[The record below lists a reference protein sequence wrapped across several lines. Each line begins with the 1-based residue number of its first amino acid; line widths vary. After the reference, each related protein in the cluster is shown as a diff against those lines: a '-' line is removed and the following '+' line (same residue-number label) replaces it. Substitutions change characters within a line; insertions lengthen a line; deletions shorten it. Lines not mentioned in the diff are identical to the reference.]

1 MAALDG
7 TSAEDA
13 AWVFI
18 INQDGTASVLNTVRA
33 QDINGFT
40 KWQPRYVSEDQYTT
54 LESCSVVGKELY
66 VVAVYKKK
74 VSGSFV
80 TVKCIEK
87 WDFEAV
93 FDGQQ
98 EVDPVS
104 PIQFSQMSLGLQFAN
119 TEVGAIAGETILP
132 NRTADANGIIYFT
145 SEEQSLVIPSQKTY
159 KAGHNFTASFKSMP
173 VNTNPGTRSGQN
185 AMREKKITNMNLRVL
200 ETSGVYIDGIPVP
213 VRELGPASN
222 SPLNTPLSP
231 KTGIIED
238 NRGGNG
244 WSTEVVPLITVPG
257 PTPFHLQSIEY
268 EVESS

>member
-1 MAALDG
+1 
-7 TSAEDA
+7 
-13 AWVFI
+13 
-18 INQDGTASVLNTVRA
+18 
-33 QDINGFT
+33 
-40 KWQPRYVSEDQYTT
+40 
-54 LESCSVVGKELY
+54 
-66 VVAVYKKK
+66 
-74 VSGSFV
+74 
-80 TVKCIEK
+80 
-87 WDFEAV
+87 
-93 FDGQQ
+93 
-98 EVDPVS
+98 
-104 PIQFSQMSLGLQFAN
+104 
-119 TEVGAIAGETILP
+119 
-132 NRTADANGIIYFT
+132 
-145 SEEQSLVIPSQKTY
+145 
-159 KAGHNFTASFKSMP
+159 MP

-200 ETSGVYIDGIPVP
+200 ETAGVYIDGIPVP